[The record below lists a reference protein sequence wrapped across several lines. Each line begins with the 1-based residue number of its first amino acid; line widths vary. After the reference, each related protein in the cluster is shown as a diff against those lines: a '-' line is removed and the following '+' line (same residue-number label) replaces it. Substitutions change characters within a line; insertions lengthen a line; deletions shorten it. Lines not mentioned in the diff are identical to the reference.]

1 MKKTTRFSSVARL
14 AEISAGVERIISWL
28 ESLTPEGDEHLA
40 KETKELKD
48 LSQRLIIA
56 IRRGKTSVAL
66 EEFDLARDKATRLL
80 FKLIDGYTAHP
91 NEAKAQAAQKL
102 SLITAKYPVVW
113 SFNQEEQSGL
123 MNSLIKDFEGSEAE
137 VNALDGVKERF
148 DEVKSAQ
155 EAFET
160 AHKESLKVSKD
171 EKESESAS
179 SLKKPI
185 LNLVN
190 NDLLSYLDVMCSIE
204 PSKYEKLATMIE
216 GEIQNVNDK
225 VVARSKNEKKA

>member
-56 IRRGKTSVAL
+56 IRRGKVSVAL

-91 NEAKAQAAQKL
+91 NEEKAKAAQKL

-113 SFNQEEQSGL
+113 SLNQEEQSGL
-123 MNSLIKDFEGSEAE
+123 MNSLIKDLEESDAE
-137 VNALDGVKERF
+137 VSSLDGVKERF

-160 AHKESLKVSKD
+160 AHKEALKTSKD

-190 NDLLSYLDVMCSIE
+190 NDLLSYLDVMCSIDA
-204 PSKYEKLATMIE
+204 SKYEKLAQMIE

-225 VVARSKNEKKA
+225 VVTRSKNEKKA